1 MVVAWACP
9 GEGTPPE
16 RRDPEY
22 VVWLDGVMRAAV
34 AKAVEE
40 GIDARY
46 VTPGDDV
53 CSGGIEGEPTEAKQT
68 WMGDSNHVPDQ
79 ESGER
84 LWHEWL
90 GPLLVAQMAG
100 DG

>member
-1 MVVAWACP
+1 VVAWACP
-9 GEGTPPE
+9 GEGTPAE

-22 VVWLDGVMRAAV
+22 IDWIDSVMRQGV
-34 AKAVEE
+34 ETAVEDH
-40 GIDARY
+40 GVDARY
-46 VTPGDDV
+46 ITPGDDV
-53 CSGGIEGEPTEAKQT
+53 CDGGITGSPTEAKRR

-90 GPLLVAQMAG
+90 GPLLVAEMAA